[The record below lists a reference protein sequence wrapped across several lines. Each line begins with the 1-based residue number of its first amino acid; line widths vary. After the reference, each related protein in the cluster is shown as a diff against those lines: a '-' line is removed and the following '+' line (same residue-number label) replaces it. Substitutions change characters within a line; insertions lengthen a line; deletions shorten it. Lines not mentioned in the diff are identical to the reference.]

1 MTEKDE
7 TTVADAATPDDTTP
21 DDTELVDTDLDEG
34 EAAVVTA
41 PPVAP
46 GRDRA
51 RILAYGILPGLVLI
65 LCLAAGYLKY
75 VDNSERIDDAARE
88 QSVQAAR
95 NSTITLLSY
104 TPDKVEQQLGD
115 ALNLLTGGFR
125 DTYTTFTRDVVIPGA
140 QQQQVSAVTTVPS
153 AASVSADPNRAVVLL
168 FVNQTVSVGGNAPT
182 NTASSVR
189 VTLEKSGDQWL
200 ISAFDPV

>member
-7 TTVADAATPDDTTP
+7 TTVAADDTTP
-21 DDTELVDTDLDEG
+21 DDTDLDGTDLDES
-34 EAAVVTA
+34 EAAVGTA

-189 VTLEKSGDQWL
+189 VTLERSGDQWL

>member
-7 TTVADAATPDDTTP
+7 TTVAADDTTP
-21 DDTELVDTDLDEG
+21 DDTELVDTDLDES
-34 EAAVVTA
+34 EAAVETA
-41 PPVAP
+41 PPPAAP

-75 VDNSERIDDAARE
+75 VDNSERIDNAARE

>member
-7 TTVADAATPDDTTP
+7 TTVAADDTTP

-34 EAAVVTA
+34 EAAVETA
-41 PPVAP
+41 PSPAAP

-51 RILAYGILPGLVLI
+51 RILAYGILPGLVLV